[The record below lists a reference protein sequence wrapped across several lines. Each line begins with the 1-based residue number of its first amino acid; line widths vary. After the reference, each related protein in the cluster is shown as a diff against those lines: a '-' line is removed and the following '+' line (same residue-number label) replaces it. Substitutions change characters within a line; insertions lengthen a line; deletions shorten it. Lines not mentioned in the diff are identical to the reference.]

1 MQTLILS
8 CNTGAGHNSCAQA
21 VQEAYHSRG
30 EICNITDS
38 LQFISEKAS
47 TFISNWHTRIY
58 RHAPRLFDAGYQR
71 AESHEDIFCE
81 GTPIYKLLSSG
92 AERMYQYIRS
102 AGYDNIICTH
112 VFPAL
117 ALTEMRRQHPCL
129 QLVTSHIS
137 TDYTCAPCTADSA
150 LDWYFIPSTSLLG
163 EFEQCGLQ
171 PQKLIASGIPVRQQ
185 FYQRV
190 SQEAGKANA
199 GISPA
204 HQHILMMCGS
214 MGCGPME
221 EIISY
226 LCPYLTTEQE
236 LSVVCG
242 TNDDLR
248 KKLQKRTEK
257 YSQVHVLGT
266 VNNVP
271 QLMQASD
278 LFLTKPGGLS
288 TSEAMAAELP
298 MVLIDAVAG
307 CETHNLNFFLRNGM
321 AVTANTPKAIA
332 DTTIKT
338 LNAPVLL
345 SKMRAAM
352 RSQTECTAADKIYEW
367 IYSHASNHIK
377 PEVNYREFRIHKL
390 NTPEFSHVRLLLYWP
405 IFGLLFLFLE
415 RLQPQRNYY
424 PVYCGLDDI
433 IPFCEWALIPYLFW
447 FVFLIGTLV
456 YTFFVD
462 VPAFRRMMYFVIVTY
477 TITVLI
483 YLFFPTCQNLRP
495 EAFVRNNLLT
505 RFIEL
510 FYSFDTN
517 TNVCPSLHVIGSVAA
532 MFGLWDCKALQSVG
546 WKIAATSIAVCIS
559 LSTVFMKQ
567 HSIMDVL
574 AALPV
579 CFFGWWIAYKI
590 LPNNKTNRFLTR
602 M

>member
-102 AGYDNIICTH
+102 TGYDNIICTH

-150 LDWYFIPSTSLLG
+150 LDWYFIPSASLLG

-288 TSEAMAAELP
+288 TSEAMAAEVP

-367 IYSHASNHIK
+367 IYSHAK
-377 PEVNYREFRIHKL
+377 
-390 NTPEFSHVRLLLYWP
+390 
-405 IFGLLFLFLE
+405 
-415 RLQPQRNYY
+415 
-424 PVYCGLDDI
+424 
-433 IPFCEWALIPYLFW
+433 
-447 FVFLIGTLV
+447 
-456 YTFFVD
+456 
-462 VPAFRRMMYFVIVTY
+462 
-477 TITVLI
+477 
-483 YLFFPTCQNLRP
+483 
-495 EAFVRNNLLT
+495 
-505 RFIEL
+505 
-510 FYSFDTN
+510 
-517 TNVCPSLHVIGSVAA
+517 
-532 MFGLWDCKALQSVG
+532 
-546 WKIAATSIAVCIS
+546 
-559 LSTVFMKQ
+559 
-567 HSIMDVL
+567 
-574 AALPV
+574 
-579 CFFGWWIAYKI
+579 
-590 LPNNKTNRFLTR
+590 
-602 M
+602 

>member
-1 MQTLILS
+1 M
-8 CNTGAGHNSCAQA
+8 
-21 VQEAYHSRG
+21 
-30 EICNITDS
+30 
-38 LQFISEKAS
+38 
-47 TFISNWHTRIY
+47 
-58 RHAPRLFDAGYQR
+58 
-71 AESHEDIFCE
+71 
-81 GTPIYKLLSSG
+81 
-92 AERMYQYIRS
+92 
-102 AGYDNIICTH
+102 
-112 VFPAL
+112 
-117 ALTEMRRQHPCL
+117 
-129 QLVTSHIS
+129 
-137 TDYTCAPCTADSA
+137 
-150 LDWYFIPSTSLLG
+150 
-163 EFEQCGLQ
+163 
-171 PQKLIASGIPVRQQ
+171 RQQ

-248 KKLQKRTEK
+248 KKLQKRTEE

-367 IYSHASNHIK
+367 IYSHAK
-377 PEVNYREFRIHKL
+377 
-390 NTPEFSHVRLLLYWP
+390 
-405 IFGLLFLFLE
+405 
-415 RLQPQRNYY
+415 
-424 PVYCGLDDI
+424 
-433 IPFCEWALIPYLFW
+433 
-447 FVFLIGTLV
+447 
-456 YTFFVD
+456 
-462 VPAFRRMMYFVIVTY
+462 
-477 TITVLI
+477 
-483 YLFFPTCQNLRP
+483 
-495 EAFVRNNLLT
+495 
-505 RFIEL
+505 
-510 FYSFDTN
+510 
-517 TNVCPSLHVIGSVAA
+517 
-532 MFGLWDCKALQSVG
+532 
-546 WKIAATSIAVCIS
+546 
-559 LSTVFMKQ
+559 
-567 HSIMDVL
+567 
-574 AALPV
+574 
-579 CFFGWWIAYKI
+579 
-590 LPNNKTNRFLTR
+590 
-602 M
+602 

>member
-1 MQTLILS
+1 MKHFLMCLLYIAALGVLSFVVGRLIPKHWFHADRFPWVCHPAEQKLWKRL
-8 CNTGAGHNSCAQA
+8 HVRKWQA
-21 VQEAYHSRG
+21 KIPDMSR
-30 EICNITDS
+30 IFVKIMP
-38 LQFISEKAS
+38 EKKL
-47 TFISNWHTRIY
+47 TKENY
-58 RHAPRLFDAGYQR
+58 ENLPRM
-71 AESHEDIFCE
+71 IFCE

-367 IYSHASNHIK
+367 IYSHAK
-377 PEVNYREFRIHKL
+377 
-390 NTPEFSHVRLLLYWP
+390 
-405 IFGLLFLFLE
+405 
-415 RLQPQRNYY
+415 
-424 PVYCGLDDI
+424 
-433 IPFCEWALIPYLFW
+433 
-447 FVFLIGTLV
+447 
-456 YTFFVD
+456 
-462 VPAFRRMMYFVIVTY
+462 
-477 TITVLI
+477 
-483 YLFFPTCQNLRP
+483 
-495 EAFVRNNLLT
+495 
-505 RFIEL
+505 
-510 FYSFDTN
+510 
-517 TNVCPSLHVIGSVAA
+517 
-532 MFGLWDCKALQSVG
+532 
-546 WKIAATSIAVCIS
+546 
-559 LSTVFMKQ
+559 
-567 HSIMDVL
+567 
-574 AALPV
+574 
-579 CFFGWWIAYKI
+579 
-590 LPNNKTNRFLTR
+590 
-602 M
+602 

>member
-1 MQTLILS
+1 MKHFLMCLLYIAALGVLSFVVGRLIPKHWFHADRFPWVCHPAEQKLWKRLHVRKWQAKIPDMSRIFVKIMPEKKLTKENYENLPRMIEETCVAEWTHILLS
-8 CNTGAGHNSCAQA
+8 IAGLGLLKIWSGVGGVCITIIYIVLGNLPFIV
-21 VQEAYHSRG
+21 VQRYNR
-30 EICNITDS
+30 
-38 LQFISEKAS
+38 
-47 TFISNWHTRIY
+47 
-58 RHAPRLFDAGYQR
+58 PRLQKLFAMQQR
-71 AESHEDIFCE
+71 
-81 GTPIYKLLSSG
+81 KK
-92 AERMYQYIRS
+92 
-102 AGYDNIICTH
+102 
-112 VFPAL
+112 
-117 ALTEMRRQHPCL
+117 
-129 QLVTSHIS
+129 
-137 TDYTCAPCTADSA
+137 
-150 LDWYFIPSTSLLG
+150 YFIPSTSLLG

-367 IYSHASNHIK
+367 IYSHAK
-377 PEVNYREFRIHKL
+377 
-390 NTPEFSHVRLLLYWP
+390 
-405 IFGLLFLFLE
+405 
-415 RLQPQRNYY
+415 
-424 PVYCGLDDI
+424 
-433 IPFCEWALIPYLFW
+433 
-447 FVFLIGTLV
+447 
-456 YTFFVD
+456 
-462 VPAFRRMMYFVIVTY
+462 
-477 TITVLI
+477 
-483 YLFFPTCQNLRP
+483 
-495 EAFVRNNLLT
+495 
-505 RFIEL
+505 
-510 FYSFDTN
+510 
-517 TNVCPSLHVIGSVAA
+517 
-532 MFGLWDCKALQSVG
+532 
-546 WKIAATSIAVCIS
+546 
-559 LSTVFMKQ
+559 
-567 HSIMDVL
+567 
-574 AALPV
+574 
-579 CFFGWWIAYKI
+579 
-590 LPNNKTNRFLTR
+590 
-602 M
+602 

>member
-1 MQTLILS
+1 MKHFLMCLLYIAALGVLSFVVGRLIPKHWFHADRFPWVCHPAEQKLWKRLHVRKWQAKIPDMSRIFVKIMPEKKLTKENYENLPRMIEETCVAEWTHILLSIAGLGLLKIWSGVGGVCITIIYIVLGNLPFIVVQRYNRPRLQKLFAMQQRKKQEIQMQTLILS

-47 TFISNWHTRIY
+47 TFISNLHTRIY

-226 LCPYLTTEQE
+226 LCPSLTTEQE

-367 IYSHASNHIK
+367 IYSHAK
-377 PEVNYREFRIHKL
+377 
-390 NTPEFSHVRLLLYWP
+390 
-405 IFGLLFLFLE
+405 
-415 RLQPQRNYY
+415 
-424 PVYCGLDDI
+424 
-433 IPFCEWALIPYLFW
+433 
-447 FVFLIGTLV
+447 
-456 YTFFVD
+456 
-462 VPAFRRMMYFVIVTY
+462 
-477 TITVLI
+477 
-483 YLFFPTCQNLRP
+483 
-495 EAFVRNNLLT
+495 
-505 RFIEL
+505 
-510 FYSFDTN
+510 
-517 TNVCPSLHVIGSVAA
+517 
-532 MFGLWDCKALQSVG
+532 
-546 WKIAATSIAVCIS
+546 
-559 LSTVFMKQ
+559 
-567 HSIMDVL
+567 
-574 AALPV
+574 
-579 CFFGWWIAYKI
+579 
-590 LPNNKTNRFLTR
+590 
-602 M
+602 

>member
-1 MQTLILS
+1 
-8 CNTGAGHNSCAQA
+8 
-21 VQEAYHSRG
+21 
-30 EICNITDS
+30 
-38 LQFISEKAS
+38 
-47 TFISNWHTRIY
+47 
-58 RHAPRLFDAGYQR
+58 
-71 AESHEDIFCE
+71 
-81 GTPIYKLLSSG
+81 
-92 AERMYQYIRS
+92 
-102 AGYDNIICTH
+102 
-112 VFPAL
+112 
-117 ALTEMRRQHPCL
+117 MRRQHPCL

-257 YSQVHVLGT
+257 YSQ
-266 VNNVP
+266 
-271 QLMQASD
+271 
-278 LFLTKPGGLS
+278 
-288 TSEAMAAELP
+288 LP

-367 IYSHASNHIK
+367 IYSHAK
-377 PEVNYREFRIHKL
+377 
-390 NTPEFSHVRLLLYWP
+390 
-405 IFGLLFLFLE
+405 
-415 RLQPQRNYY
+415 
-424 PVYCGLDDI
+424 
-433 IPFCEWALIPYLFW
+433 
-447 FVFLIGTLV
+447 
-456 YTFFVD
+456 
-462 VPAFRRMMYFVIVTY
+462 
-477 TITVLI
+477 
-483 YLFFPTCQNLRP
+483 
-495 EAFVRNNLLT
+495 
-505 RFIEL
+505 
-510 FYSFDTN
+510 
-517 TNVCPSLHVIGSVAA
+517 
-532 MFGLWDCKALQSVG
+532 
-546 WKIAATSIAVCIS
+546 
-559 LSTVFMKQ
+559 
-567 HSIMDVL
+567 
-574 AALPV
+574 
-579 CFFGWWIAYKI
+579 
-590 LPNNKTNRFLTR
+590 
-602 M
+602 

>member
-1 MQTLILS
+1 
-8 CNTGAGHNSCAQA
+8 
-21 VQEAYHSRG
+21 
-30 EICNITDS
+30 
-38 LQFISEKAS
+38 
-47 TFISNWHTRIY
+47 
-58 RHAPRLFDAGYQR
+58 
-71 AESHEDIFCE
+71 
-81 GTPIYKLLSSG
+81 
-92 AERMYQYIRS
+92 
-102 AGYDNIICTH
+102 
-112 VFPAL
+112 
-117 ALTEMRRQHPCL
+117 
-129 QLVTSHIS
+129 
-137 TDYTCAPCTADSA
+137 
-150 LDWYFIPSTSLLG
+150 
-163 EFEQCGLQ
+163 
-171 PQKLIASGIPVRQQ
+171 
-185 FYQRV
+185 
-190 SQEAGKANA
+190 
-199 GISPA
+199 
-204 HQHILMMCGS
+204 
-214 MGCGPME
+214 
-221 EIISY
+221 
-226 LCPYLTTEQE
+226 
-236 LSVVCG
+236 
-242 TNDDLR
+242 
-248 KKLQKRTEK
+248 
-257 YSQVHVLGT
+257 
-266 VNNVP
+266 
-271 QLMQASD
+271 MQASD

-345 SKMRAAM
+345 SKMRAQCGRRRNVRQPIKSM
-352 RSQTECTAADKIYEW
+352 NGYTVMQ
-367 IYSHASNHIK
+367 SNHIK

-390 NTPEFSHVRLLLYWP
+390 NAPEFSHVRLLLYWP

>member
-30 EICNITDS
+30 EICNIIDS

-352 RSQTECTAADKIYEW
+352 RSQTECTAADKVMQ
-367 IYSHASNHIK
+367 SNHIK

-579 CFFGWWIAYKI
+579 CFSGWWIAYKI